1 MILSYLFCLLS
12 VFVQKHFH
20 LRDISIHTVFPVSKF
35 MRSDVKMNLLVKL
48 FYLKG
53 KRLNH
58 FFFGTDLVLSRDK
71 STSQAT
77 NGKS

>member
-1 MILSYLFCLLS
+1 M
-12 VFVQKHFH
+12 
-20 LRDISIHTVFPVSKF
+20 
-35 MRSDVKMNLLVKL
+35 KMNLLVKL
-48 FYLKG
+48 FSLKG

-71 STSQAT
+71 STNQAR